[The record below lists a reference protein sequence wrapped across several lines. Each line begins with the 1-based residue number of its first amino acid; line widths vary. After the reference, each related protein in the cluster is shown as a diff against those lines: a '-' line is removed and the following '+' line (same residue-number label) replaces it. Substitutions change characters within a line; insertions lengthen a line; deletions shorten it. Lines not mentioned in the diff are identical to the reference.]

1 MSYIHEPSPVQQD
14 PQGGDPHRGRV
25 RREGEGAHR
34 AALTI
39 QTIADVA
46 AGILVLWILLY
57 LLEANQGNVF
67 VGFVEGLASWL
78 GGWSQ
83 DIFTMESEGLRVL
96 LNFGL
101 PATLYLLLGHG
112 LAARIRRA

>member
-1 MSYIHEPSPVQQD
+1 MPNPH
-14 PQGGDPHRGRV
+14 GGERNHGRS
-25 RREGEGAHR
+25 RRDGEGAHR

-46 AGILVLWILLY
+46 AGALILWILLY
-57 LLEANQGNVF
+57 VLEANQANVF
-67 VGFVEGLASWL
+67 VGFVEGLAGWL
-78 GGWSQ
+78 AGWSQ
-83 DIFTMESEGLRVL
+83 DIFTMESEGLRVF

-101 PATLYLLLGHG
+101 PAMIYLLIGHG